1 MMQIARTATCDSPS
15 HIIKCSKSR
24 DTAFVVSIP
33 NKTYTKYTWSNTTE
47 DDTEKIDEVNSKL
60 PDCKEIKS
68 VITGKIGKKLA
79 HIYLCENIISFE
91 DEIFLEVPDAIF
103 LQRVSPQTKTFDMV
117 CFYDKEYKMI
127 SIVDKSDLDTIR
139 EWYPN
144 KIFSCGADPLPME
157 SVKRYLENFN
167 GDNMYEKLFS
177 ELTEESESSCSEY
190 EASSSDTDD
199 DYISDE
205 DDEIKPQE
213 SDYESAPGFD
223 YEVGESDFSDD
234 EYERPNKKIKL

>member
-1 MMQIARTATCDSPS
+1 MMQIARKTTCDSPS
-15 HIIKCSKSR
+15 HIIKCSKTR
-24 DTAFVVSIP
+24 DTAFVVSLE
-33 NKTYTKYTWSNTTE
+33 NKTYTKYTWSNQTE

-60 PDCKEIKS
+60 PDCKEITS

-79 HIYLCENIISFE
+79 HIFLCENIISFE
-91 DEIFLEVPDAIF
+91 DEIFLDVPDAIF

-117 CFYDKEYKMI
+117 CFYGKEHKMI

-144 KIFSCGADPLPME
+144 KIFSCGADPLPMD
-157 SVKRYLENFN
+157 SVTKYLKNFS

-190 EASSSDTDD
+190 EASSSDSDD

-205 DDEIKPQE
+205 DDEIQPQE
-213 SDYESAPGFD
+213 SESEYESED
-223 YEVGESDFSDD
+223 SDA
-234 EYERPNKKIKL
+234 EYESPNKKIKL